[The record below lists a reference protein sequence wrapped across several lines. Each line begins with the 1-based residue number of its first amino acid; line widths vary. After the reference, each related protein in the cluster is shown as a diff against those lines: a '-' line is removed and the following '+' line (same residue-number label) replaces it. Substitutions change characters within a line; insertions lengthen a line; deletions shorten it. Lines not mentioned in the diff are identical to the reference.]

1 LNKRVGRICTHLE
14 FLVALKLNHTWP
26 GSVDDASEAE
36 RSFDMLI
43 GDAMDPRKRFI
54 NLHAK
59 AVRNQG
65 I

>member
-1 LNKRVGRICTHLE
+1 
-14 FLVALKLNHTWP
+14 
-26 GSVDDASEAE
+26 VDDASEAE